1 MRRKVFKR
9 EHQKKRPRSQ
19 WATTWPSALGTEK
32 REIRA
37 QWQQKVARQ
46 EPEKM
51 KLQESLPVL
60 TPF

>member
-9 EHQKKRPRSQ
+9 ENQKKRPCSQ
-19 WATTWPSALGTEK
+19 WATTWPSALGPEK

-37 QWQQKVARQ
+37 QVVT
-46 EPEKM
+46 EGGETGPEKM